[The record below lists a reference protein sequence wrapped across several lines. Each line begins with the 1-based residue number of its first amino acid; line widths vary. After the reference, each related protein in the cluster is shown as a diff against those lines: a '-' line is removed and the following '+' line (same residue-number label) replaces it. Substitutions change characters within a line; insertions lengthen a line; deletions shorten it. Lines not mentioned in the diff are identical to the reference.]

1 MGEGTIIFNI
11 GLFNRLDNEAQ
22 AAFVIAHELAHYYLN
37 HSNNAIRQYVEAVN
51 SDQVQKQLKEI
62 HNSSYRQNSEAE
74 KLALK
79 LSYGSHRHS
88 REFERAADSMAV
100 EFLRSTAFELNE
112 CITTLALLDSVD
124 KDKYQVELGLQ
135 KTFDFPDY
143 AFKKRW
149 LESNDLSFVE
159 TDAEKKKKKELH
171 DSLKTHPDCVNRI
184 SMISP
189 LVNRYRNQNS
199 KKFLVDENEFRKLKS
214 DFDFEVLEYLYSSNE
229 VSECLYH
236 TLQMLHFQ
244 KAPYLMGMVGK
255 CLNRLYSAQL
265 SHELGKITDLPNPE
279 FDPEYNTL
287 LRMIQNLRLTDI
299 ASIAYYYL
307 KANQESGKTSEEFV
321 AALIASK
328 DNMGKAE
335 EKSEW
340 IEYYHSHFKN
350 RKYNY

>member
-1 MGEGTIIFNI
+1 MGIAQDADYHCFLDNPDKEKEFLSQLNQRFQQDLSSLSGNNKKYIAELYKERFETIRKKVDQKEIITNPELQQYLDKLTAAITSSNADKFPGQIRIFFSRAGWPNAASMGEGTIIFNI

-37 HSNNAIRQYVEAVN
+37 HSNNAIRQYVETVN

-124 KDKYQVELGLQ
+124 KDKYKVELGLQ

-149 LESNDLSFVE
+149 LESNDLSF
-159 TDAEKKKKKELH
+159 
-171 DSLKTHPDCVNRI
+171 I
-184 SMISP
+184 
-189 LVNRYRNQNS
+189 
-199 KKFLVDENEFRKLKS
+199 
-214 DFDFEVLEYLYSSNE
+214 
-229 VSECLYH
+229 
-236 TLQMLHFQ
+236 
-244 KAPYLMGMVGK
+244 
-255 CLNRLYSAQL
+255 
-265 SHELGKITDLPNPE
+265 
-279 FDPEYNTL
+279 
-287 LRMIQNLRLTDI
+287 
-299 ASIAYYYL
+299 
-307 KANQESGKTSEEFV
+307 
-321 AALIASK
+321 
-328 DNMGKAE
+328 
-335 EKSEW
+335 
-340 IEYYHSHFKN
+340 
-350 RKYNY
+350 